1 MSRVC
6 PECGQEYPDGTDR
19 CPEDGAKT
27 FVVGSGDDL
36 VGKRIDDRFTITSLL
51 GKGGMGAVY
60 RAHQHSMDRE
70 VALKVMR
77 RDLASVPDA
86 VKRFFREA
94 KAASKLHNP
103 HAITVFDFGQTDDGL
118 LYIVMELLFGQSLA
132 EVVKKTSGPMDPK
145 RAINIVLQVLTALA
159 DAHAIGVLHRDLKPD
174 NIFLMDGEATNDFVK
189 VLDFGI
195 AKILGSDG
203 TSLTGTGML
212 FGTPTY
218 MSPEQATGEE
228 LDTRSDLYAVGVIL
242 FELLAG
248 KPPFQEKTPV
258 ALLVKKANENAP
270 SIFHVNPEVKIPKG
284 LERVVAHLL
293 ASKPEDRPADAKEV
307 MGLFA
312 QAGDLTTE
320 PGVPMPA
327 VMVRHGTTEIVSQ
340 SEVEEEA
347 LETES
352 TTETP
357 RGQDSMTSIPPD
369 RKGVPWK
376 IIVLALGLL
385 AGVLGLWYVSG
396 EPEDSEESVPLTAPD
411 SEPVQVPGVPDA
423 LVAPDEGRLVTGLQL
438 RAQLDAYIAPD
449 PDVSNVVVDAMV
461 STKDILQLS
470 EPPAEK
476 PEVSRKSKKKAKKP
490 RPAKRKSST
499 RNKMSDRDKNV
510 LKMLRRDRGSGTR
523 DAAKPKPSGKTGK
536 DTKVLDLLRRNR

>member
-36 VGKRIDDRFTITSLL
+36 VGKRIDGRFTITSLL

-284 LERVVAHLL
+284 LPGIASGKDDYRSDVATLPDGGFVVVWVTNGNDGDGYGLSAQRFTADGTPNGTELQVNVYSTADQYMPKIAGL
-293 ASKPEDRPADAKEV
+293 SDGGFLITWASEGQDGDILGVYAQMFNADGTRRRTLDPDGDGVMSPVDDDEDNDGYNDTSDCYDLNADAYPGQTDWFPEHR
-307 MGLFA
+307 
-312 QAGDLTTE
+312 GDL
-320 PGVPMPA
+320 
-327 VMVRHGTTEIVSQ
+327 SFDYDCD
-340 SEVEEEA
+340 EA
-347 LETES
+347 ETKRWTNLTS
-352 TTETP
+352 WTCNLLMCTNHDGWET
-357 RGQDSMTSIPPD
+357 
-369 RKGVPWK
+369 
-376 IIVLALGLL
+376 
-385 AGVLGLWYVSG
+385 
-396 EPEDSEESVPLTAPD
+396 SVPDCGETSVWTLGCQWEYMEGCHISAW
-411 SEPVQVPGVPDA
+411 EWRVQ
-423 LVAPDEGRLVTGLQL
+423 ECH
-438 RAQLDAYIAPD
+438 
-449 PDVSNVVVDAMV
+449 
-461 STKDILQLS
+461 
-470 EPPAEK
+470 
-476 PEVSRKSKKKAKKP
+476 
-490 RPAKRKSST
+490 
-499 RNKMSDRDKNV
+499 
-510 LKMLRRDRGSGTR
+510 
-523 DAAKPKPSGKTGK
+523 
-536 DTKVLDLLRRNR
+536 